1 MYDNIIVGIADYKV
15 TKSPNKLV
23 TLGLGSCIGICIY
36 DTQNKIGGLAHIMLP
51 CMPANNEN
59 ALKSPSKYANTAI
72 PLMIEELIQKGAC
85 HKNLVAKI
93 IGGANM
99 FENLSNSLHQTI
111 GYRNQLSVKETL
123 KNLKIPILKEELG
136 GNVGR
141 SITLN
146 LEDLKLIVN
155 VRGQSFEL

>member
-72 PLMIEELIQKGAC
+72 PLMIEEIIK
-85 HKNLVAKI
+85 HKSYFGYFVITSMSLFTI
-93 IGGANM
+93 IIY
-99 FENLSNSLHQTI
+99 FQT
-111 GYRNQLSVKETL
+111 LAL
-123 KNLKIPILKEELG
+123 L
-136 GNVGR
+136 
-141 SITLN
+141 
-146 LEDLKLIVN
+146 
-155 VRGQSFEL
+155 